1 MKLIVLSSLIGASC
15 AFAPLA
21 AHNRGATSA
30 LRESD
35 GAGEDMPGGM
45 FFAAAKKNAVVADR
59 VEGNTVVDDR
69 AEEKVD
75 TVVLPKGMFYF
86 LSLQVPTI
94 LFIVVL

>member
-1 MKLIVLSSLIGASC
+1 
-15 AFAPLA
+15 
-21 AHNRGATSA
+21 
-30 LRESD
+30 
-35 GAGEDMPGGM
+35 M

-59 VEGNTVVDDR
+59 VEGNTVVADR

>member
-1 MKLIVLSSLIGASC
+1 
-15 AFAPLA
+15 
-21 AHNRGATSA
+21 
-30 LRESD
+30 
-35 GAGEDMPGGM
+35 MPGGM

-59 VEGNTVVDDR
+59 VEGNTVVADR